1 MCSLAFH
8 RRLVAR
14 AKTLRVRSALPLVLV
29 FRRAMSVI
37 SYSYKAVH
45 KAHVAMALRQDP
57 GSSST
62 WTMSLSWLSSTST
75 IAYIVNTWSDE
86 TVLIPTGPQPRQ
98 LSSLSSFFPHSTFV
112 HSFTFISNFLSFILP
127 VIYSCFF
134 PYHSFLSFLTHA
146 HSNQQQTFSLS
157 LQINT
162 TRLHNRDHERKVPN
176 RSPQHGCLQRPHR
189 LLRGG

>member
-1 MCSLAFH
+1 VETRPLLVVPSGAQWVVSVLCSLAFH

-62 WTMSLSWLSSTST
+62 WTMSLSWPSSTST

-98 LSSLSSFFPHSTFV
+98 LSSLSSFFLIP
-112 HSFTFISNFLSFILP
+112 LSFIHSLSFL
-127 VIYSCFF
+127 I
-134 PYHSFLSFLTHA
+134 SFLSFF
-146 HSNQQQTFSLS
+146 Q
-157 LQINT
+157 
-162 TRLHNRDHERKVPN
+162 
-176 RSPQHGCLQRPHR
+176 
-189 LLRGG
+189 